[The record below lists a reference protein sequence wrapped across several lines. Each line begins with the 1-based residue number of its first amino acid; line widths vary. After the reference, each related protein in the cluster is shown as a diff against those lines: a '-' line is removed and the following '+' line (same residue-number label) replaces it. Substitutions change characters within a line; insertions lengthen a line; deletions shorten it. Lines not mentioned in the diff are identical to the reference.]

1 MIPVVVFVGA
11 VVVIGLVA
19 VESLRWV
26 LRPEA
31 RRLRMLKKIGGR
43 R

>member
-1 MIPVVVFVGA
+1 MIGVGVFLLFGA
-11 VVVIGLVA
+11 AILLG
-19 VESLRWV
+19 VEGLRWT